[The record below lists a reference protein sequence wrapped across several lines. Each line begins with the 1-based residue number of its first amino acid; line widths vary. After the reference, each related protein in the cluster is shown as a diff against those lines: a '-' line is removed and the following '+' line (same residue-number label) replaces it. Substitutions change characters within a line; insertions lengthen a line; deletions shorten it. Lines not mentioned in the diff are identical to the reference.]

1 MVKIGEVLNQ
11 RSATV
16 DVGGKED
23 RRVSESSGNTF
34 QAQLIQIEGE
44 SQEERIKNLASMI
57 FEQGDKLGKK
67 VDVRELKVY
76 KKMISEFL
84 KEAVGNSRKFYK
96 DGFLDKRGRYRVYA
110 TINRINEE
118 VDNLTSDVLS
128 SEKDNINILKRIDD
142 IRGLIMDILL

>member
-11 RSATV
+11 RSTAIE
-16 DVGGKED
+16 VGGKED
-23 RRVSESSGNTF
+23 RRISESSSNSF
-34 QAQLIQIEGE
+34 QTQLIKVEGD

-57 FEQGDKLGKK
+57 FEQGEKLGKK

-84 KEAVGNSRKFYK
+84 KEAVGSSRKFYK

-110 TINRINEE
+110 TIKRVNEE
-118 VDNLTSDVLS
+118 VDNLTSDV
-128 SEKDNINILKRIDD
+128 
-142 IRGLIMDILL
+142 